1 MLNPVSILAVTIL
14 SSLMSMA
21 VLASLR
27 PAGIAGLPRWISAN
41 ALAVFSLVL
50 FAWQGRGPAFL
61 TIIVANG
68 VMAAAVLLIL
78 QGARQ
83 CFGRRVHYPAEY
95 GALIAAV
102 AGVTY
107 WYAAVPSIN
116 ARIAVVSAFHA
127 YVYAALGWLAYR
139 ARPAERP
146 RYSYRFVAVVGALG
160 SVGHVARGATYL
172 FGAVGQNALLQ
183 VSPVNIA
190 FLGLGILAL
199 PCLSIGMVMLAHD
212 RLVKRLERLANVDE
226 LTSVLSRRAFLAQA
240 EALARTARRRG
251 MRLFLAIIDLDHFKA
266 INDDYGHGCG
276 DCVLAHFAA
285 LVSQEIQ
292 SRDIF
297 GRLGGEEFALCF
309 SAATHDQALAL
320 VDGLRRKVAASTC
333 QTPAG
338 VVACTFSVGVD
349 EYLVDESVSAP
360 MARADAALY
369 TAKALGRNRAVA
381 AWTVALR
388 EDAPSPGDGR
398 QWRALGG
405 YDSPA

>member
-1 MLNPVSILAVTIL
+1 MLNPVSILAVTFL

-27 PAGIAGLPRWISAN
+27 PAGIAGLTRWISAN
-41 ALAVFSLVL
+41 GLAMISLVL
-50 FAWQGRGPAFL
+50 FAWQGHGPAFL

-83 CFGRRVHYPAEY
+83 CFGRRIHYPAEY
-95 GALIAAV
+95 GALIAAI

-107 WYAAVPSIN
+107 WYAAVPDID

-127 YVYAALGWLAYR
+127 YVYAALGWLAWR
-139 ARPAERP
+139 VRPAERP

-160 SVGHVARGATYL
+160 SVGHLMRGATYL
-172 FGAVGQNALLQ
+172 FGAIGQNALLQ

-240 EALARTARRRG
+240 EALARATRRRG
-251 MRLFLAIIDLDHFKA
+251 TRLFLAIIDLDHFKA

-285 LVSQEIQ
+285 LVSEEIQ

-309 SAATHDQALAL
+309 SAATPDQALGL

-338 VVACTFSVGVD
+338 TVACTFSVGVD

-381 AWTVALR
+381 AWTVALK
-388 EDAPSPGDGR
+388 EDPPPLGDGR
-398 QWRALGG
+398 EWRTLGG
-405 YDSPA
+405 YDSSA

>member
-1 MLNPVSILAVTIL
+1 MLNPVSILAVTFL

-27 PAGIAGLPRWISAN
+27 PAGIAGLTRWISAN
-41 ALAVFSLVL
+41 GLAMISLVL
-50 FAWQGRGPAFL
+50 FAWQGHGPAFL

-68 VMAAAVLLIL
+68 VMGAAVLLIL

-95 GALIAAV
+95 VALFAAV
-102 AGVTY
+102 AGVAY
-107 WYAAVPSIN
+107 WYAAVPDIN
-116 ARIAVVSAFHA
+116 ARVAVVSAFHA

-146 RYSYRFVAVVGALG
+146 KYSYRFVVVVAVLG
-160 SVGHVARGATYL
+160 CIGHVVRGMTYL
-172 FGAVGQNALLQ
+172 LGAVDQSALLQ
-183 VSPVNIA
+183 VSPINIA

-212 RLVKRLERLANVDE
+212 RLVRRLERLANVDE

-240 EALARTARRRG
+240 EALARSTQRHGAH
-251 MRLFLAIIDLDHFKA
+251 LFVAIIDLDHFKA
-266 INDDYGHGCG
+266 INDDYGHGAG
-276 DCVLAHFAA
+276 DCVLAYFAA
-285 LVSQEIQ
+285 LVSREIQ
-292 SRDIF
+292 PRDIF

-309 SAATHDQALAL
+309 CAAAPDQALGL
-320 VDGLRRKVAASTC
+320 VDRLRRKVAASAC

-338 VVACTFSVGVD
+338 LVACTFSVGVD
-349 EYLVDESVSAP
+349 EYLVDESISAP

-381 AWTVALR
+381 AWTVALQD
-388 EDAPSPGDGR
+388 DAPAPGDGGQR
-398 QWRALGG
+398 RALGG
-405 YDSPA
+405 YDASA